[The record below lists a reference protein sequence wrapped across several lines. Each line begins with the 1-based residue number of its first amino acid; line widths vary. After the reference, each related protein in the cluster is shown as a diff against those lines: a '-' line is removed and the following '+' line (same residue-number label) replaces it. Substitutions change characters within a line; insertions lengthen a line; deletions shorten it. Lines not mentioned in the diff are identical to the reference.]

1 MPLGSSKMS
10 SAGDTVAWTLC
21 EIAAHRPDGGKTL
34 CSAAGS
40 SAVAAA
46 REDTPLSP
54 VSLSSAG
61 VLSLTFNNRDGADG
75 ISEPDEIGALRPCTF
90 LLGEDTEAA
99 ADEGLC
105 A

>member
-1 MPLGSSKMS
+1 M
-10 SAGDTVAWTLC
+10 
-21 EIAAHRPDGGKTL
+21 
-34 CSAAGS
+34 
-40 SAVAAA
+40 
-46 REDTPLSP
+46 
-54 VSLSSAG
+54 
-61 VLSLTFNNRDGADG
+61 SLTFNRNVADG

>member
-21 EIAAHRPDGGKTL
+21 EIAAHRPDGGTTL
-34 CSAAGS
+34 CCAAGS

-46 REDTPLSP
+46 EEDTPLSP

-61 VLSLTFNNRDGADG
+61 VLSLTFNRNGADG